1 MSEIFKDPHPSRHL
15 NSLLFILSFLISL
28 IFEPIIISSSSQ
40 LPLTVS
46 DNHILREIP
55 LKIPGVNY
63 EEGLIQPQHCS
74 LYLLERQVMT
84 DLYNNVLTDF
94 QLSFQRMPCCKDTL
108 YMDCACGM

>member
-15 NSLLFILSFLISL
+15 NSRPFILSFLLSL

-40 LPLTVS
+40 LPLIVS

-63 EEGLIQPQHCS
+63 EEGLIQQQHYN
-74 LYLLERQVMT
+74 LYLLESQVMT
-84 DLYNNVLTDF
+84 VLYNNVLKDF
-94 QLSFQRMPCCKDTL
+94 QLSFQRMPRCKGTL
-108 YMDCACGM
+108 YMDCACEL